1 MFFETWSRR
10 RLLGLVACLSLVTSL
25 NVTFSWWYNR
35 QSQQGW
41 DGASSAVVSPD
52 ALAVAKRLRII
63 SGDTTYADST
73 TPLQNCSSKP
83 TEVAVVASAV
93 IPSEVL
99 ASAGESRNPALVV
112 GLPAE
117 ESRNPALV
125 SAEKSRNPAPVVGIS
140 AGENHKE
147 DRSTPA
153 IVSTSVEPTR
163 MSRASNTARSQ
174 EPVKEAKQTVQGNER
189 RKVHYQLASK
199 QVHWNTTVKD
209 DTKGGRRARLM
220 AAYPKK
226 KAPLNGKRRVQ
237 NSTVLSQ
244 SKTMKQPLKPSIAW
258 NIKATRRN
266 SRNQST
272 IGLGTRAAATSTS
285 RTVEN
290 CGNGTNNYEATG
302 GHLISLDYDQQMMGA
317 FKAFYHLAVLA
328 SFFNLSIVEPHI
340 YRNGRLGVPIVAS
353 NGRLPQFLKL
363 TDLYDCHQ
371 LKCTLRSC
379 AKTDLV
385 SFEEFTQ
392 RAAPNIIF
400 VSFLTSLK
408 GYEAYF
414 SRGEKIVEIDNI
426 TEKLSDG
433 LLILNEWTKYQL
445 KQKPPT
451 MFTLSRIIL
460 IDARPQHS
468 ISLSEIK
475 QKLGSVL
482 HRQREK
488 YGRATIVLDN
498 WRDIG
503 GPNSPYLYSINGFSS
518 TTCPDLFTAAHST
531 TVTRETNNFRKGFT
545 HPIIGVHI
553 RGEKLLINSKSD
565 PSYYT
570 HCLQQL
576 RELLEGG
583 TIPNVTNT
591 SVALFHDLG
600 KYGSNSCHHYNECR
614 AELSNFLS
622 QIKYFGYR
630 VVSYDPSH
638 FRPVHLRGVF
648 AAFVENNFLSHADIL
663 VTVGLGNYQQ
673 NIVDRFLK
681 HSGGVAD
688 NLYRVCSSPH
698 NNM

>member
-1 MFFETWSRR
+1 MLCETWNRR

-35 QSQQGW
+35 QSQGR
-41 DGASSAVVSPD
+41 DGASSAVVSPNV
-52 ALAVAKRLRII
+52 LAVARRLRII
-63 SGDTTYADST
+63 SGDTTYADSST
-73 TPLQNCSSKP
+73 LLQNCSSKP
-83 TEVAVVASAV
+83 TVASAV
-93 IPSEVL
+93 ISSEVL
-99 ASAGESRNPALVV
+99 ASAGESRNPALVDGLPAEESRNPALVV

-117 ESRNPALV
+117 ESRNPA
-125 SAEKSRNPAPVVGIS
+125 KVVGIS

-147 DRSTPA
+147 DRST
-153 IVSTSVEPTR
+153 
-163 MSRASNTARSQ
+163 
-174 EPVKEAKQTVQGNER
+174 
-189 RKVHYQLASK
+189 
-199 QVHWNTTVKD
+199 
-209 DTKGGRRARLM
+209 
-220 AAYPKK
+220 
-226 KAPLNGKRRVQ
+226 
-237 NSTVLSQ
+237 
-244 SKTMKQPLKPSIAW
+244 
-258 NIKATRRN
+258 
-266 SRNQST
+266 
-272 IGLGTRAAATSTS
+272 IGLGTRAATTSTS

-363 TDLYDCHQ
+363 SDLYGCHQ

-400 VSFLTSLK
+400 VLFLTSLK

-426 TEKLSDG
+426 MKKLSDG
-433 LLILNEWTKYQL
+433 LVILNEWTFITKYQL

-488 YGRATIVLDN
+488 YGGATIVLNN

-503 GPNSPYLYSINGFSS
+503 EPNSPYFYSINGFSS

-531 TVTRETNNFRKGFT
+531 TVTRETKNFRKGLSFTT

-591 SVALFHDLG
+591 NVALFHDLG
-600 KYGSNSCHHYNECR
+600 KYGSNSCHYYYKCR

-622 QIKYFGYR
+622 QIKDFGYR
-630 VVSYDPSH
+630 VISYDPSH

-688 NLYRVCSSPH
+688 NLYRICSSPH

>member
-1 MFFETWSRR
+1 MFFETWNRR

-35 QSQQGW
+35 QSQGW

-52 ALAVAKRLRII
+52 CLAVARRLRII

-73 TPLQNCSSKP
+73 TPLQNCKP

-93 IPSEVL
+93 ISSEVL

-125 SAEKSRNPAPVVGIS
+125 VGIS

-147 DRSTPA
+147 DRSTPT
-153 IVSTSVEPTR
+153 IVSTSVGPTR
-163 MSRASNTARSQ
+163 MSLASNTARSQ
-174 EPVKEAKQTVQGNER
+174 EPVKEAKQTVQGVIENER
-189 RKVHYQLASK
+189 RKVHYQPASK

-209 DTKGGRRARLM
+209 DTKGGRPARRM
-220 AAYPKK
+220 AAYPNK

-290 CGNGTNNYEATG
+290 NYEATG

-340 YRNGRLGVPIVAS
+340 YGNGRLGVPIVAS

-363 TDLYDCHQ
+363 TDLYDRHQ

-426 TEKLSDG
+426 MEKLCDG
-433 LLILNEWTKYQL
+433 LVILNEWTFITKYQL

-482 HRQREK
+482 HQQREK
-488 YGRATIVLDN
+488 YGGATIVLY
-498 WRDIG
+498 R
-503 GPNSPYLYSINGFSS
+503 
-518 TTCPDLFTAAHST
+518 
-531 TVTRETNNFRKGFT
+531 
-545 HPIIGVHI
+545 
-553 RGEKLLINSKSD
+553 
-565 PSYYT
+565 
-570 HCLQQL
+570 QL
-576 RELLEGG
+576 ERHRR
-583 TIPNVTNT
+583 T
-591 SVALFHDLG
+591 
-600 KYGSNSCHHYNECR
+600 
-614 AELSNFLS
+614 
-622 QIKYFGYR
+622 
-630 VVSYDPSH
+630 
-638 FRPVHLRGVF
+638 
-648 AAFVENNFLSHADIL
+648 
-663 VTVGLGNYQQ
+663 
-673 NIVDRFLK
+673 
-681 HSGGVAD
+681 
-688 NLYRVCSSPH
+688 
-698 NNM
+698 

>member
-1 MFFETWSRR
+1 MFFETWNRR

-35 QSQQGW
+35 QSQGW
-41 DGASSAVVSPD
+41 DGASSAVVSPN
-52 ALAVAKRLRII
+52 ALAVARRLRII

-93 IPSEVL
+93 ISSEVL

-125 SAEKSRNPAPVVGIS
+125 VGISAEKSRNPAPVVGIS

-147 DRSTPA
+147 DRSTPT

-174 EPVKEAKQTVQGNER
+174 EPVKEAKQTVQGTA
-189 RKVHYQLASK
+189 VH
-199 QVHWNTTVKD
+199 
-209 DTKGGRRARLM
+209 
-220 AAYPKK
+220 
-226 KAPLNGKRRVQ
+226 
-237 NSTVLSQ
+237 
-244 SKTMKQPLKPSIAW
+244 
-258 NIKATRRN
+258 
-266 SRNQST
+266 
-272 IGLGTRAAATSTS
+272 
-285 RTVEN
+285 
-290 CGNGTNNYEATG
+290 NYEATG

-353 NGRLPQFLKL
+353 NVILPQFLKL
-363 TDLYDCHQ
+363 TDLYDRHQ

-426 TEKLSDG
+426 MEKLSNC
-433 LLILNEWTKYQL
+433 LVILNEWTFITKYQF

-482 HRQREK
+482 HQQREK
-488 YGRATIVLDN
+488 YGGATIVLDN

-503 GPNSPYLYSINGFSS
+503 GPNSPYFYSIRGFSS

-600 KYGSNSCHHYNECR
+600 KYGSKSCHYYNECR

>member
-1 MFFETWSRR
+1 MFFETWNRR

-35 QSQQGW
+35 QSQGW
-41 DGASSAVVSPD
+41 DGASSAVVSPA
-52 ALAVAKRLRII
+52 ALAVARRLRII

-73 TPLQNCSSKP
+73 TLLQNCSSKP

-93 IPSEVL
+93 ISSEVL

-117 ESRNPALV
+117 ESRNPAT
-125 SAEKSRNPAPVVGIS
+125 VVGIS

-147 DRSTPA
+147 DRST
-153 IVSTSVEPTR
+153 
-163 MSRASNTARSQ
+163 
-174 EPVKEAKQTVQGNER
+174 
-189 RKVHYQLASK
+189 
-199 QVHWNTTVKD
+199 
-209 DTKGGRRARLM
+209 
-220 AAYPKK
+220 
-226 KAPLNGKRRVQ
+226 
-237 NSTVLSQ
+237 
-244 SKTMKQPLKPSIAW
+244 
-258 NIKATRRN
+258 
-266 SRNQST
+266 
-272 IGLGTRAAATSTS
+272 IGLGIRAAATSTS

-317 FKAFYHLAVLA
+317 FKAFYHLVVLA

-363 TDLYDCHQ
+363 TDLYGCHQ
-371 LKCTLRSC
+371 LKCTLSSC
-379 AKTDLV
+379 TKTDLV

-426 TEKLSDG
+426 MKKLSDG
-433 LLILNEWTKYQL
+433 LVILNEWTFITKYQF

-488 YGRATIVLDN
+488 YGGATIVLDN
-498 WRDIG
+498 WRDIDE
-503 GPNSPYLYSINGFSS
+503 PNSPYFY
-518 TTCPDLFTAAHST
+518 C
-531 TVTRETNNFRKGFT
+531 
-545 HPIIGVHI
+545 
-553 RGEKLLINSKSD
+553 
-565 PSYYT
+565 
-570 HCLQQL
+570 
-576 RELLEGG
+576 
-583 TIPNVTNT
+583 
-591 SVALFHDLG
+591 SVAQRVQT
-600 KYGSNSCHHYNECR
+600 C
-614 AELSNFLS
+614 S
-622 QIKYFGYR
+622 QL
-630 VVSYDPSH
+630 PTA
-638 FRPVHLRGVF
+638 PL
-648 AAFVENNFLSHADIL
+648 
-663 VTVGLGNYQQ
+663 
-673 NIVDRFLK
+673 
-681 HSGGVAD
+681 
-688 NLYRVCSSPH
+688 
-698 NNM
+698 